1 MAQPKVRISGKYR
14 HTLWARF
21 RRLLRYR
28 LIVPLKRS
36 HHHPP
41 EHMARGVMV
50 GLAWALTPTIGIQ
63 MALCLAT
70 WVITRR
76 LFRWD
81 FNLIVACAWTWL
93 TNVVTMLP
101 TYYAFYVTGQLI
113 LGHFNDLSGYHQFL
127 ALWQHHVGMQEQQ
140 GTFDWLVYFEQLIV
154 GWGLPML
161 VGSIPWAAAGGWLGY
176 VWTLRFVRRH
186 REARQRRHL
195 ARRRA
200 ARPRTSPV

>member
-1 MAQPKVRISGKYR
+1 
-14 HTLWARF
+14 
-21 RRLLRYR
+21 
-28 LIVPLKRS
+28 
-36 HHHPP
+36 
-41 EHMARGVMV
+41 
-50 GLAWALTPTIGIQ
+50 

-70 WVITRR
+70 WLITRR

-113 LGHFNDLSGYHQFL
+113 LGRFDDLSGYHHFL
-127 ALWQHHVGMQEQQ
+127 ALWQDNVGAQEQQ

-200 ARPRTSPV
+200 ARPRTNPV